1 MKYIFDFDD
10 VLFNNTEQFKKHMY
24 ECLENAGVSSHI
36 AVEYYKKVR
45 HEFSLRNFLTHFGKE
60 HIYEKIMSKCPDFL
74 NTELLEIIKKRG
86 KENCYMI
93 THGEKE
99 YQLDKIKKTGIAP
112 LFSEIIVIQGSKKEA
127 VEGVCAKHKGEE
139 VIFIDDR
146 ADRFADLDFKKCP
159 NLKTILYTGQNL
171 EPYLQ

>member
-1 MKYIFDFDD
+1 
-10 VLFNNTEQFKKHMY
+10 
-24 ECLENAGVSSHI
+24 
-36 AVEYYKKVR
+36 
-45 HEFSLRNFLTHFGKE
+45 
-60 HIYEKIMSKCPDFL
+60 
-74 NTELLEIIKKRG
+74 
-86 KENCYMI
+86 MI

-99 YQLDKIKKTGIAP
+99 YQLDKIKKTGITP

-127 VEGVCAKHKGEE
+127 VERVCAKHKGEE

-146 ADRFADLDFKKCP
+146 ADRFADLDFKKFP